1 MRLILL
7 LVETWVEIGM
17 DLWWG
22 LGVTVVAVFLILQV
36 LALLI
41 GVNRLLKLQLWAPR
55 KTPCLRA
62 ASGDLLPILDEARLE
77 MEQAGFRYMHSWRER
92 SIVAADDIPVSYIDV
107 YHHLGQDVHAEVVL
121 TEATVDKRPYTIYLW
136 NTYIDGKALL
146 TVNGMLQTMVPFPAR
161 VSVIDDKSADFAG
174 QLATH
179 LHVRELITVQRSDP
193 ADAPKI
199 AQNLVDRW
207 LVRLEREGKVYQ
219 REQRGDETIYGFRIF
234 PAMKM
239 AWNMR
244 KINQQS
250 ARSAASE
257 NTISLT
263 TDMLA
268 ARQLRDRYSFVRTL
282 CTLRS
287 MLAPRWYQ
295 YASFSL
301 SALVFLALGSWWW
314 GITGALLI
322 GGVIALHEGG
332 HWLAMKLAGFRDVQV
347 FFIPGMG
354 GIASGEKHEARPLTH
369 MLVYL
374 AGPMPGLLL
383 SLCSFALIVWE
394 PGIMNTSW
402 GPYLTMAALASL
414 LVNGFNL
421 LPVLPLDGGRII
433 ELLLIARLPWLRFVF
448 SLASS
453 LAMLAYGMY
462 INDKVL
468 LGLGL
473 VILISAQF
481 QFKIAKAASLLLRQ
495 KARPSNHMDF
505 ANAAGDLYD
514 FLDQASFAKWTYRS
528 KLEVGQSLLSR
539 YLGGL
544 PGWRESSAG
553 IAIYLTCLILPIAAL
568 SGLLYS
574 APNTMLKM
582 AGQGLSSLMASTNPV
597 QAVNV
602 AKTDVKGTAST
613 WEEEKSMLRL
623 ARADKITA
631 AQGNERAKIL
641 KAALEEASDNDAEDA
656 LRIAKIYYAE
666 NNNSVQATYH
676 HADAAFA
683 MAIALRNWSGQDE
696 LESAAKN
703 DADIANYLQEAEA
716 VLRARLYAQGDKEDA
731 RLLAQVLQARDI
743 ETDNPAHLL
752 LKQEIVKLFSKDKS
766 QDDTQLLQAHQMLA
780 RSYYMSGKADEAAQE
795 LQLAANDYACAE
807 KKTDIYF
814 CHSLKVDQAWLLVGK
829 KQFAEAIK
837 LLASYNTEAK
847 NRRQADTMYRENHQ
861 IKWMIAMLQKD
872 YAQARQEAQ
881 FLNLLQSPG
890 TGNWLMDFFIQRA
903 QPASNYQADLMLIE
917 SLRASGEQDEAN
929 KIARRL
935 LENQHKTRGDFSNTK
950 PGTTEP
956 ICKITNYGSAWKS
969 QFQQTLLN
977 IEQREI
983 RCVPRLNTSQIPR

>member
-1 MRLILL
+1 
-7 LVETWVEIGM
+7 M

-22 LGVTVVAVFLILQV
+22 VGVTVVAVFLILQALV
-36 LALLI
+36 LLI

-55 KTPCLRA
+55 KTLCLRT
-62 ASGDLLPILDEARLE
+62 ASGDLLPIHDAARME
-77 MEQAGFRYMHSWRER
+77 MELAGFRYMHSWRGR
-92 SIVAADDIPVSYIDV
+92 SIVAADDIPVSYSDV

-121 TEATVDKRPYTIYLW
+121 TEAAVDNRLYTIYLW

-146 TVNGMLQTMVPFPAR
+146 TVNGMLQAMVPFPAR
-161 VSVIDDKSADFAG
+161 VSVINDKSADFAG

-207 LVRLEREGKVYQ
+207 FVRLEREGKVYQ

-244 KINQQS
+244 KVNKQS
-250 ARSAASE
+250 AP
-257 NTISLT
+257 TISSANATPLT
-263 TDMLA
+263 TEMLA
-268 ARQLRDRYSFVRTL
+268 SRQLRDRYSFVRTL

-301 SALVFLALGSWWW
+301 SALAFLALGAWWW

-354 GIASGEKHEARPLTH
+354 GITSGEKHEARPLTH

-383 SLCSFALIVWE
+383 SLSSFALIAWE

-453 LAMLAYGMY
+453 LAILAYGVY

-473 VILISAQF
+473 VILISARF
-481 QFKIAKAASLLLRQ
+481 QFKLAKAASLLLQQ
-495 KARPSNHMDF
+495 KARPANHMDF
-505 ANAAGDLYD
+505 ASAAGDLYD
-514 FLDQASFAKWTYRS
+514 FLDQASFSKWTYAS

-544 PGWRESSAG
+544 PGWRDSSAG
-553 IAIYLTCLILPIAAL
+553 IGLYLVCLILPIAAL
-568 SGLLYS
+568 SGLFYS
-574 APNTMLKM
+574 APKTMLNL
-582 AGQGLSSLMASTNPV
+582 AGQGLSSLMASTNAVQPV
-597 QAVNV
+597 NLTKAD
-602 AKTDVKGTAST
+602 AKDATST
-613 WEEEKSMLRL
+613 WEEERSMLRL

-631 AQGNERAKIL
+631 AQGDERVKIL

-656 LRIAKIYYAE
+656 LRIAKVYYAE

-683 MAIALRNWSGQDE
+683 MAIALRNWSEQDE
-696 LESAAKN
+696 LEDVAKK
-703 DADIANYLQEAEA
+703 DTDIANYLQEAEA
-716 VLRARLYAQGDKEDA
+716 ILRARLYAQGDKDDA
-731 RLLAQVLQARDI
+731 RLLAEVLQARDI
-743 ETDNPAHLL
+743 GTDNPAHLL

-780 RSYYMSGKADEAAQE
+780 RSYYISGKADDAAQE
-795 LQLAANDYACAE
+795 LQLAEHDYVCAE
-807 KKTDIYF
+807 KKADNYF
-814 CHSLKVDQAWLLVGK
+814 CHSIKVDQAWLLVGK
-829 KQFAEAIK
+829 KQFPEAIK

-847 NRRQADTMYRENHQ
+847 NRRQTDMMYRENHQ

-872 YAQARQEAQ
+872 YARARQEAQ
-881 FLNLLQSPG
+881 LLNLLQSPG
-890 TGNWLMDFFIQRA
+890 TGNWLMDFFIQRV

-929 KIARRL
+929 KVAGRL
-935 LENQHKTRGDFSNTK
+935 LENQHKTRSEFTNAK
-950 PGTTEP
+950 PGNTEP
-956 ICKITNYGSAWKS
+956 ICKITSYGSAWKS

-983 RCVPRLNTSQIPR
+983 RCVPRPGINQISH